1 MRVAHAR
8 VRAIRPHRCYRR
20 LSAPLSHVLPCIA
33 ITLVIEALVILAA
46 QPLENIVSTV
56 DASIAGAAHVPV
68 TLGSEQF
75 LWLNLAPLQFTMP
88 SHDYIELATY
98 ILVSV
103 IGIAVFSIF
112 RLFPA
117 PLRFFINFNFLI
129 CAAEASYLLLEG
141 HLGYASNTFST
152 LMLET
157 MTAIWLVLPL
167 FVGTITILFPFALL
181 TSLALILTSV
191 AFDIVLSASRYA
203 AFVIILSHSG
213 PILMADLYL
222 SFGPLLDVI
231 PLTGIFAI
239 FLGALARRLRRDP
252 EAWAWL

>member
-1 MRVAHAR
+1 LRVAHAR

-20 LSAPLSHVLPCIA
+20 LAAPLSHVVPCVL

-46 QPLENIVSTV
+46 QLLEHLVSSV

-75 LWLNLAPLQFTMP
+75 LWLTLAPLQFTMP
-88 SHDYIELATY
+88 SHDYLDLATY

-103 IGIAVFSIF
+103 IGIAVLSVF

-129 CAAEASYLLLEG
+129 VASEASYLLLAG

-167 FVGTITILFPFALL
+167 FIGTVTILFPFTLL
-181 TSLALILTSV
+181 RTVAIIVVSV
-191 AFDIVLSASRYA
+191 VFDIVLSASRYA

-239 FLGALARRLRRDP
+239 FLGVLARRLRRDP

>member
-1 MRVAHAR
+1 LRAAHAR

-20 LSAPLSHVLPCIA
+20 LTTPLSHIVPCIL
-33 ITLVIEALVILAA
+33 ITLAIEVLVILGA
-46 QPLENIVSTV
+46 QPLEHLVSTV

-68 TLGSEQF
+68 TLGSERF
-75 LWLNLAPLQFTMP
+75 LWLNLAPLEFTMP
-88 SHDYIELATY
+88 SHDYIELAAY
-98 ILVSV
+98 ILVSAV
-103 IGIAVFSIF
+103 AIGIISIF

-117 PLRFFINFNFLI
+117 PLRFFVNFNFLI
-129 CAAEASYLLLEG
+129 VAGEASYLLLAG
-141 HLGYASNTFST
+141 HLGYDSNTFST

-167 FVGTITILFPFALL
+167 FIGTVTILFPFTLL
-181 TSLALILTSV
+181 ASIAIILSTV
-191 AFDIVLSASRYA
+191 VFDIVLAASRYA
-203 AFVIILSHSG
+203 AFIVILNHSG

-239 FLGALARRLRRDP
+239 FLGLLARRLRRDP